1 MTSTAG
7 PDAVQL
13 YGDLL
18 IRCISNTIY
27 QDAPQ
32 RRRWFGA
39 QYVDKV
45 REEGKDWPS
54 RAHSMIGVKRLQ
66 NLRELTERALNEGVP
81 GDFIETGVWRGG
93 ACILMRGLIAA
104 HGAKDRKVIVADS
117 FEGLPK
123 PNAKLFPKDSG
134 DRHHTKRELAIS
146 IDDVRQAFALYG
158 LLDDQ
163 VEFRKGWFRD
173 TLPGLRDRRFALIRL
188 DGDMYE
194 STMDGLVNLYD
205 ALSPGGFAI
214 IDDYGAVPACK
225 AAVDEF
231 RAERGIDAP
240 MHEIDWTGMWWQKP
254 R

>member
-7 PDAVQL
+7 HDAIQL

-39 QYVDKV
+39 QYVDKL

-81 GDFIETGVWRGG
+81 GDFIETGVWRGD